1 MPPVAANQL
10 SFDCTARKRPS
21 GVYSPC
27 MATLSVEVHF
37 SVPLQRSHRAQRSTS
52 HPHRTAC
59 ASDEV
64 WHARGHPRVSV
75 RRSFPRSSQSHA
87 AIRVSVCSTRRT
99 RPLAQV
105 EFAGASSPTHV
116 IEVLHVLASLL
127 GSTMMANC
135 FRRGGT
141 TSQWWLKSACA
152 HGRLLLGVPALHWG
166 IVLSSGREST
176 HLSKT
181 RKRRVFRFGWYRQIL
196 PLHP

>member
-1 MPPVAANQL
+1 V
-10 SFDCTARKRPS
+10 CTAPAWPPCPS
-21 GVYSPC
+21 KYTSPYPC
-27 MATLSVEVHF
+27 NDPTEHNVRRLTLTAQPARRTKSGMRGAIHVFPSVEASPDPV
-37 SVPLQRSHRAQRSTS
+37 SLTPLS
-52 HPHRTAC
+52 
-59 ASDEV
+59 E
-64 WHARGHPRVSV
+64 
-75 RRSFPRSSQSHA
+75 SQFG
-87 AIRVSVCSTRRT
+87 STRRT

-105 EFAGASSPTHV
+105 EFAGTSSPTHV
-116 IEVLHVLASLL
+116 IEVLHVPASLL

-176 HLSKT
+176 HSSKR